1 MALRSHYPHEQTRRL
16 VKVPIPIDTNQLRGV
31 YSHSAT
37 LVLFQYYTNCVVG
50 PIVTADWPS

>member
-50 PIVTADWPS
+50 PIVTAD